1 MNENTIT
8 ILKPQDNTSN
18 ASDLFRFLSG
28 SFLWDGGRQKN
39 LAKAEAILAEAQAKG
54 QAEIIK
60 AQADLEKVKAEN
72 RKAML
77 ANLGKIGFLIVLAV
91 IAIII
96 LKK

>member
-1 MNENTIT
+1 M
-8 ILKPQDNTSN
+8 KPVIQIHSKENTSN
-18 ASDLFRFLSG
+18 NDWLRFFSG

-39 LAKAEAILAEAQAKG
+39 LAEAEAILAESQAKG

-60 AQADLEKVKAEN
+60 AQAELERVKAEN

-77 ANLGKIGFLIVLAV
+77 TNLGKIGFLIVLAV

-96 LKK
+96 LK